1 MVERLIQCRK
11 KKEPDG
17 YENMIS
23 KKHDL
28 IEL

>member
-1 MVERLIQCRK
+1 MVEKLIQCRK

-23 KKHDL
+23 TTQDL
-28 IEL
+28 VEL